1 MHSRK
6 FGQLWVSPKSRSRLT
21 ERDKKMRRSNIEQR
35 HLGNLDKLDN
45 VKKLCRG
52 DVRRRAMH
60 YSLLLGGQGWRSS
73 VIGRSICVQDNS

>member
-1 MHSRK
+1 M
-6 FGQLWVSPKSRSRLT
+6 
-21 ERDKKMRRSNIEQR
+21 
-35 HLGNLDKLDN
+35 DKLDN

-73 VIGRSICVQDNS
+73 VIGRSICVQDRGKGRRPNMVGMGRQGATV